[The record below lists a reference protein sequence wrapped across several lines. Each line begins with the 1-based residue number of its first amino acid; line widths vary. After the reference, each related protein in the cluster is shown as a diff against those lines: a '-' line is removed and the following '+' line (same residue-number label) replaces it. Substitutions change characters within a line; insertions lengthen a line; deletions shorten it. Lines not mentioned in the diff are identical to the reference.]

1 MDNGH
6 EHMNL
11 QNPVIVTLTGP
22 SGAGKTFFANLLA
35 QQGFEPLVST
45 TTRMKRREETNG
57 KDYHFVSQKEFDELD
72 NSGKLIEH
80 VTYGENSYGI
90 SAQEAQRAFNMGKP
104 AVLVAEPHGV
114 EQIHEY
120 CTQRGWK
127 VVRAFIN
134 NPAEILMSR
143 LMERFMR
150 DIDGLNP
157 SDYTQAATMA
167 QKIEDYAGRLN
178 NVLRFE
184 QEQWV
189 QPAYDGRVS
198 YDLVVDEFNDNAQD
212 IADEVC
218 AIVMDHGEAP
228 ERGRKPGP

>member
-1 MDNGH
+1 MDHGP
-6 EHMNL
+6 ELMNL

-22 SGAGKTFFANLLA
+22 SGAGKTFLAGMLA

-45 TTRMKRREETNG
+45 TTRAKRREETNG
-57 KDYHFVSQKEFDELD
+57 RDYHFVSKKQFDELD
-72 NSGKLIEH
+72 KQGKLIEH

-90 SAQEAQRAFNMGKP
+90 SAEEAQRAFNMGKP

-127 VVRAFIN
+127 VVRAFVN
-134 NPAEILMSR
+134 NPSEILMSR
-143 LMERFMR
+143 LMQRFMR
-150 DIDGLNP
+150 DIHGLDP
-157 SDYTQAATMA
+157 SCHEQAAAMA

-184 QEQWV
+184 QENWV
-189 QPAYDGRVS
+189 QPAYDGRVP
-198 YDLVVDEFNDNAQD
+198 YDLIVDEFGDNAQA
-212 IADEVC
+212 IADRVC
-218 AIVMDHGEAP
+218 EIVADVGGSP